1 MCVCVR
7 NFARLCDHSI
17 YTTPIYTKYI
27 YIYIEMPIERVCT
40 CFGWWRNVYIYKH
53 ILRLWR
59 SLKMGN
65 SNWFIRAQW
74 RRFRIH
80 VKSTQ
85 KERRAQERQTHQFTR
100 VYKEEGRGQLEL
112 LYTICGWG
120 GRGRGDAVRYENRI
134 SRERKIRTEKKPV
147 RVRAKQHE
155 RGEWE
160 SESGRWRE
168 CWWCAR
174 ILTHSFAHH
183 RKMWAPFDIIDRVHP
198 FHSHHHR

>member
-1 MCVCVR
+1 MWSFYIHDPHIYKIYIYIHWNAHRTCLHM
-7 NFARLCDHSI
+7 FRLMA
-17 YTTPIYTKYI
+17 KYI
-27 YIYIEMPIERVCT
+27 YI
-40 CFGWWRNVYIYKH
+40 H

-74 RRFRIH
+74 RRIRIH